1 MKYHCLPILGLA
13 LMLACKSDPEQ
24 QFHKHINEVTQRIT
38 NEALINA
45 TGTSGD
51 WLTHGLN
58 YYEDRF
64 SGLSQINQYNIDSLG
79 LVWTL
84 ELGTR
89 RGIEATPLVVDGIMY
104 LTGPWSKVYAVDTR
118 TGEMIWSY
126 NPEVPGRFGPNACC
140 DVVNRG
146 PALYQG
152 SVFVGTIDGRLIS
165 LNAATGDPNWQVYT
179 TDTTKYYTIT
189 GAPRV
194 VKGKVII
201 GNGGAEYGV
210 RGYISAY
217 DAESG
222 EMDWRFYTVPGDPS
236 MPAESP
242 AMEEALRTWNGDW
255 WKYGGGG
262 TAWDA
267 MAYDPDLDLLY
278 VGTGNGSPWNRQ
290 YRSPGGGDNLYL
302 SSILAINPDNG
313 SLVWHY
319 QTTPGDTWDY
329 TATQHII
336 LADLT
341 LEGKQRKV
349 LMQAPKNGF
358 FYVLD
363 RETGTLIS
371 AKPYVYVNW
380 ATHVDLESGRPVEN
394 EFSRYENYN
403 AVVSP
408 NYDGGH
414 NWQPM
419 AYSVVTGLVYIPAM
433 RNSHWYGTNPVWE
446 YGKNGYSSS
455 TGWNTG
461 IGFDSSKPVMNDS
474 LAPTQSSGML
484 MAWDPVLSEVKWL
497 VNHEYRWNAGVLAT
511 AGGLVFQGNA
521 EGIFSAY
528 QDDTGDL
535 LWEAPVGTGVSA
547 PPVTYLVNGKQYISI
562 AVGWGGA
569 GGQTNK
575 ITEQIYP
582 GIIYTFAIGGQASPP
597 EYPEMP
603 AKELIQGE
611 ITANAREIDAGQRL
625 YGANCNRCHGRIGGG
640 GGALPDLAYSSTRI
654 HENFR
659 YIVQGSFEALGMPD
673 FTDKLNEVEINL
685 IQQYIFSEAAA
696 LVAVNN

>member
-1 MKYHCLPILGLA
+1 MNYYFLPILGLA
-13 LMLACKSDPEQ
+13 FLLACNSNPEQ
-24 QFHKHINEVTQRIT
+24 QFQKHIQEVTQRVT
-38 NEALINA
+38 DETLINA

-51 WLTHGLN
+51 WITHGLN

-64 SGLSQINQYNIDSLG
+64 SGLSQINQNNIDSLG

-89 RGIEATPLVVDGIMY
+89 RGIEATPLVADGIMY

-146 PALYQG
+146 VALYEG

-165 LNAATGDPNWQVYT
+165 LDATTGDPNWQVYT

-210 RGYISAY
+210 RGYVSAY
-217 DAESG
+217 DAQTG
-222 EMDWRFYTVPGDPS
+222 EMDWRFYTVPGNPAD
-236 MPAESP
+236 PAESP
-242 AMEEALRTWNGDW
+242 AMQKALETWNGEW

-267 MAYDPDLDLLY
+267 MAYDPELNLLY
-278 VGTGNGSPWNRQ
+278 VGTGNGAPWNRL
-290 YRSPGGGDNLYL
+290 YRSPEGGDNLYL
-302 SSILAINPDNG
+302 SSILALNPDDG
-313 SLVWHY
+313 ALVWYY

-336 LADLT
+336 LADLNI
-341 LEGKQRKV
+341 EGQARKV

-363 RETGTLIS
+363 RTTGDLIS
-371 AKPYVYVNW
+371 AKPYVYTNW
-380 ATHVDLESGRPVEN
+380 ATHVDLATGRPVETD
-394 EFSRYENYN
+394 FSRYENVN
-403 AVVSP
+403 AIISP

-419 AYSVVTGLVYIPAM
+419 AYNPETGLVYIPAM
-433 RNSHWYGTNPVWE
+433 RNSHMYGTNTSWE
-446 YGKNGYSSS
+446 YGKSGYAAS

-461 IGFDSSKPVMNDS
+461 TGFDASKPIRKDS
-474 LAPTQSSGML
+474 LAADTSVGML
-484 MAWDPVLSEVKWL
+484 MAWDPIKGESEWL
-497 VNHEYRWNAGVLAT
+497 VEHQYRWNAGVLTT

-521 EGIFSAY
+521 EGKLVAY
-528 QDDTGDL
+528 QAETGTL
-535 LWEAPVGTGVSA
+535 LWETSVGSGVLA
-547 PPVTYLVNGKQYISI
+547 PPVTYLVDGKQYVSV
-562 AVGWGGA
+562 AVGWGGS
-569 GGQTNK
+569 GGQTSK
-575 ITEQIYP
+575 VTERVYP
-582 GIIYTFAIGGQASPP
+582 GIIYTFALGGGASAP
-597 EYPEMP
+597 EYPDLP
-603 AKELIQGE
+603 PKVLITGDVTVDASDLAAGAELYI
-611 ITANAREIDAGQRL
+611 L
-625 YGANCNRCHGRIGGG
+625 NCNRCHGKVGSG
-640 GGALPDLAYSSTRI
+640 GGALPDLAYSSQRI
-654 HENFR
+654 HENFK
-659 YIVQGSFEALGMPD
+659 YIVQGSFEALGMPN
-673 FTDKLNEVEINL
+673 FTGKITEAEINL
-685 IQQYIFSEAAA
+685 IQQYIFAEAA
-696 LVAVNN
+696 LVAGGN